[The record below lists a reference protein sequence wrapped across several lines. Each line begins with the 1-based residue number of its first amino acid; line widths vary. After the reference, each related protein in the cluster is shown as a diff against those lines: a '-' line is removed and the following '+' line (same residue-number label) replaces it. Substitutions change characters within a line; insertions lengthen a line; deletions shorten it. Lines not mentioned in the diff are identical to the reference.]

1 MAEFQEKFQP
11 FFESVILPVSN
22 FLAKPEILVPLT
34 MVALALTLKYYR
46 TVTKPRIAGGIGIV
60 LVAIFIGS
68 LFNDNFRPNMLRP
81 DNLPIILLLATVF
94 FFLWLSLRRAAIND
108 ERAERGEPSL
118 EATHKRETVL
128 VWPDLVMI
136 ELICIVA
143 LTALLLFWAVYIRA
157 PLEEPASG
165 AKTPNPSK
173 APWYFLGLQEMLVY
187 FDPWYAGVVLPTLI
201 VVGLIA
207 IPFIDTNP
215 RGNGYYTLKE
225 RGFAITVFLFGF
237 IIFWIVLI
245 VIGTFLRGANWNFF
259 GPYEYWDPHK
269 QVPLMNVNVSELF
282 WVKMLGQ
289 GLPEA
294 WYIREAPGLL
304 IVVLYMLVVPV
315 ILMKTVLAPMVKQMD
330 KVRFSVVMGLL
341 LFMLSMPL
349 KMAGRWLINLK
360 YVVYIPEYFINL

>member
-1 MAEFQEKFQP
+1 MDEFQRKFQP

-22 FLAKPEILVPLT
+22 FLARPEILVPLA

-46 TVTKPRIAGGIGIV
+46 WVTKPRVAGTIGAI
-60 LVAIFIGS
+60 LLTIFIGS
-68 LFNDNFRPNMLRP
+68 LFNDNFRPNMLRA
-81 DNLPIILLLATVF
+81 DNLPIILLLGSVF

-108 ERAERGEPSL
+108 EAAERGEPSL
-118 EATHKRETVL
+118 EAKHRRETVL

-143 LTALLLFWAVYIRA
+143 LTALLIFWAVYIRA
-157 PLEEPASG
+157 PLEEPAS
-165 AKTPNPSK
+165 AARTPNPSK

-187 FDPWYAGVVLPTLI
+187 FDPWYAGVVLPGLI
-201 VVGLIA
+201 VAGLIA
-207 IPFIDTNP
+207 IPFVDTNP
-215 RGNGYYTLKE
+215 KGNGYYTFKE

-282 WVKMLGQ
+282 WVKMLNV
-289 GLPEA
+289 GLPKA

-304 IVVLYMLVVPV
+304 MVAGYVVVVPLLL
-315 ILMKTVLAPMVKQMD
+315 IKTVLKPMVKQMD
-330 KVRFSVVMGLL
+330 KVRFSVVMVLM

-349 KMAGRWLINLK
+349 KMLGRWLINLK